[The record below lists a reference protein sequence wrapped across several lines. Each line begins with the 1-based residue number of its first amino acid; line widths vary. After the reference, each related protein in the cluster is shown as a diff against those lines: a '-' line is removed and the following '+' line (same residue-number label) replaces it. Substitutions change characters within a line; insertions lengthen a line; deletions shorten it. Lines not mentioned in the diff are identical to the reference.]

1 MMQDQLEAQYQEW
14 LKGWELANPQPS
26 LPPKDQLLN
35 VLQIGV
41 VIGSIV
47 LSGTRTGNVV
57 ADIGTFADFGSKIA
71 YLGLGRGAFIAAE
84 AILAFVT
91 FDVGVLLAGYLTGE
105 ETEDSKWYYALL
117 VASLIPALV
126 ANMFPAIRLLG
137 PGPAETAQAITNTVV
152 GIATPIMSFVAGRVL
167 GVVRTR
173 GTNELK
179 VLMREWETKRNNAW
193 KRHFNKYVKSTVRV
207 RVPVPREAVVS
218 SDNGALGR
226 KVVVALE
233 SGPLSLQAL
242 ADAVS
247 LSRADVIPVVSDLS
261 QKGRVEFDGNKV
273 SVLDF

>member
-1 MMQDQLEAQYQEW
+1 MSDQLELQYEEW

-26 LPPKDQLLN
+26 LPSRDQLLN

-41 VIGSIV
+41 VVGSIV

-105 ETEDSKWYYALL
+105 ETEDTRWYYALL
-117 VASLIPALV
+117 VASIIPALV
-126 ANMFPAIRLLG
+126 ANAFPAVSLLDRVTV
-137 PGPAETAQAITNTVV
+137 ETAQAVTNTIV
-152 GIATPIMSFVAGRVL
+152 GVATPVMSFVAGRVL
-167 GVVRTR
+167 GVVRTKGVR
-173 GTNELK
+173 ELRIL
-179 VLMREWETKRNNAW
+179 VVDWEVKRNNAW
-193 KRHFNKYVKSTVRV
+193 KYHYNKYIKPTSASVVSIPQEV
-207 RVPVPREAVVS
+207 VVS
-218 SDNGALGR
+218 SDNGSAGPR
-226 KVVVALE
+226 VMGALE
-233 SGPLSLQAL
+233 AGPLSLQAL

>member
-1 MMQDQLEAQYQEW
+1 MQDRLEAQYDEW

-26 LPPKDQLLN
+26 LPSRDQLLN

-84 AILAFVT
+84 AVLAFVT

-105 ETEDSKWYYALL
+105 ETEDTKWYYALL

-126 ANMFPAIRLLG
+126 ANMFPAISLLG
-137 PGPAETAQAITNTVV
+137 SDWAETAQAITNTVV

-179 VLMREWETKRNNAW
+179 TLTVEWETKRNNAW
-193 KRHFNKYVKSTVRV
+193 KRYFSKYVRPAVRV
-207 RVPVPREAVVS
+207 EVSTPQEVVAP

-226 KVVVALE
+226 RVVVALE
-233 SGPLSLQAL
+233 AGPLSLQAL

-261 QKGRVEFDGNKV
+261 TKNVVHFDGDRV
-273 SVLDF
+273 SILDF